1 MKEYFLERCLTQK
14 RMEKVLWSPKRI
26 FSREIIKMTSRLT
39 VVKKMLMESIEVS
52 LLMDCGKA
60 MGHLSGIMAKHLK
73 ESGKKEQKMGLG
85 FGNHQKETFMKGIG
99 Y

>member
-1 MKEYFLERCLTQK
+1 
-14 RMEKVLWSPKRI
+14 
-26 FSREIIKMTSRLT
+26 MTSRLT